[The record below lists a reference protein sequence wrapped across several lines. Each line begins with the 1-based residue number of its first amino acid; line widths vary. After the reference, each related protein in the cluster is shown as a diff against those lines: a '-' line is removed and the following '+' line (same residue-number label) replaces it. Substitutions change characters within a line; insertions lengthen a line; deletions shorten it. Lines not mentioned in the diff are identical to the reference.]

1 MSEAQTV
8 RWWSVRRA
16 QSRKPA
22 TYTCPFCGEYLPAL
36 SEHMLVIPEGDA
48 GRRRH
53 AHTECAIGA
62 RTAGRLPSRDEW
74 LASVDAKAQA
84 AGRSNGSPGGEEA
97 GETNGFAIASLFLGI
112 IWLFG
117 LGSIA
122 AVALGYL
129 GMKQIEA
136 SAGHQSGRAIAIAGI
151 VIGLIGLASLGV
163 LIAFLVSSHN
173 DTPLLP
179 GPHS

>member
-1 MSEAQTV
+1 M
-8 RWWSVRRA
+8 
-16 QSRKPA
+16 
-22 TYTCPFCGEYLPAL
+22 
-36 SEHMLVIPEGDA
+36 EHMLVIPEGDA

-53 AHTECAIGA
+53 AHTECAVAA
-62 RTAGRLPSRDEW
+62 RKAGRLPSRDEW
-74 LASVDAKAQA
+74 LTSIDAKAKA
-84 AGRSNGSPGGEEA
+84 ARRSNGSAGGEEA
-97 GETNGFAIASLFLGI
+97 GETNGFAIASLFVGI

-122 AVALGYL
+122 AIALGYL

-136 SAGHQSGRAIAIAGI
+136 SGGHQGGRAIAIAGI
-151 VIGLIGLASLGV
+151 VIGVVGLASFAI
-163 LIAFLVSSHN
+163 LIGFLISSSN

>member
-1 MSEAQTV
+1 VSETQTV

-22 TYTCPFCGEYLPAL
+22 TYVCPFCGGHLPAM
-36 SEHMLVIPEGDA
+36 SEHMLVLPEGDA

-53 AHTECAIGA
+53 AHTDCALAA
-62 RTAGRLPSRDEW
+62 RKAGRLPSRDEW
-74 LASVDAKAQA
+74 LASIDAKAEA
-84 AGRSNGSPGGEEA
+84 AGQANGGPGGEDA
-97 GETNGFAIASLFLGI
+97 GETNGFAIASLFVGI

-117 LGSIA
+117 VGSIA
-122 AVALGYL
+122 AIALGYL

-151 VIGLIGLASLGV
+151 VIGVVGLASLGI
-163 LIAFLVSSHN
+163 LIAFVISSHN

>member
-1 MSEAQTV
+1 
-8 RWWSVRRA
+8 
-16 QSRKPA
+16 
-22 TYTCPFCGEYLPAL
+22 
-36 SEHMLVIPEGDA
+36 MLVLPEGDA

-53 AHTECAIGA
+53 AHTDCAIAA
-62 RTAGRLPSRDEW
+62 RKAGRLPSRGEW
-74 LASVDAKAQA
+74 LASVDARSEA
-84 AGRSNGSPGGEEA
+84 ARRSNGGAGGEEA
-97 GETNGFAIASLFLGI
+97 GETNGFAIASLFVGI

-122 AVALGYL
+122 AIALGYL

-151 VIGLIGLASLGV
+151 LIGVVGLASMGI
-163 LIAFLVSSHN
+163 LIGFLISSHN
-173 DTPLLP
+173 NTPLLP

>member
-1 MSEAQTV
+1 VSELEAA

-22 TYTCPFCGEYLPAL
+22 TYVCPFCGQHLPAF
-36 SEHMLVIPEGDA
+36 SEHMLVLPEGDA

-53 AHTECAIGA
+53 AHTACATAA
-62 RTAGRLPSRDEW
+62 RKEGRLPSRDEW
-74 LASVDAKAQA
+74 LASLDAKARA
-84 AGRSNGSPGGEEA
+84 ASSSNGSPGGEEA

-117 LGSIA
+117 LGSLLAI
-122 AVALGYL
+122 ALGYL

-136 SAGHQSGRAIAIAGI
+136 SGGHQGGRAIAIAGI
-151 VIGLIGLASLGV
+151 VTGVIGLASFGILV
-163 LIAFLVSSHN
+163 AFVISSHN
-173 DTPLLP
+173 DTPLVP
-179 GPHS
+179 GPTP